1 MNLAQ
6 HHKLYHTHIQQ
17 YYIQD
22 TLYGRVQKIDSFII
36 YTICCPKCDVNN
48 PLVMNNVRATLNMQI
63 FKIHT
68 SYRVPT
74 SYINLTVC
82 LLRPPVNLPR
92 PIAEVEL
99 RGIAALHPVRLLLE
113 IHDHLVFA
121 EDVVHRVLSL
131 AVENVAGR
139 LQHGIG
145 DANTDVH
152 GQQFTL
158 HIA

>member
-1 MNLAQ
+1 M
-6 HHKLYHTHIQQ
+6 HIQQ
-17 YYIQD
+17 YYIQY
-22 TLYGRVQKIDSFII
+22 TVYGRVPKIASFII
-36 YTICCPKCDVNN
+36 YTICCPKWDVYN
-48 PLVMNNVRATLNMQI
+48 PIVMNNVRATLNMQI
-63 FKIHT
+63 FNIHT

-74 SYINLTVC
+74 SYINLRVC

-99 RGIAALHPVRLLLE
+99 GGVAALNPIRLLLE
-113 IHDHLVFA
+113 IHDRLVFI
-121 EDVVHRVLSL
+121 EDVVHRVRSL

-139 LQHGIG
+139 LQYGID